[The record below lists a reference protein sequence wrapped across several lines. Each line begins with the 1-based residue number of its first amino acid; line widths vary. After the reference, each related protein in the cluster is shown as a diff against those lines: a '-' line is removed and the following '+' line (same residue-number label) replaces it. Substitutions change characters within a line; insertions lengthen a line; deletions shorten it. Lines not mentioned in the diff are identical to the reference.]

1 MVQARTVLL
10 FVFAFAL
17 IGIALGTLLAPTVLS
32 AELCGFTSDVTTSR
46 PCVQTVRDATAGLLR
61 HQGYGAL
68 GGGIVGL
75 VTGIVVVVRSRK
87 NAAATPSSDPSS
99 AA

>member
-1 MVQARTVLL
+1 MAQARTVLL

-46 PCVQTVRDATAGLLR
+46 PCVQTVRDATSGLLR

-68 GGGIVGL
+68 GGAIIGL
-75 VTGIVVVVRSRK
+75 GTGVFVIVRSRK
-87 NAAATPSSDPSS
+87 NAAARPSGDAST